1 MTRSTDHRAEC
12 PAPGEATLEF
22 LLQRSSAA
30 TLIVVWINGRPVVRT
45 VSVEDD
51 MAGYVVTDLPPPKH
65 GHSG

>member
-1 MTRSTDHRAEC
+1 MTRNTDHRSDR
-12 PAPGEATLEF
+12 PAQGEATLEF

-30 TLIVVWINGRPVVRT
+30 TVIVTWINGQPVVKT

-51 MAGYVVTDLPPPKH
+51 MAGYVVTDLTPPRG